1 MIAIGKIGTKI
12 FESRLLG
19 IIESKMWELT
29 PWGNQDSDFS
39 NLSSKD
45 KR

>member
-29 PWGNQDSDFS
+29 PWAIRILVFRIFQEGI
-39 NLSSKD
+39 